1 MIQAHWQVGVLSF
14 SGAAKPQMLASLEML
29 EMGKMYTVTLMMGT
43 NDVCRV
49 ESRKMMRMQDKVSCM
64 LEELRIYLDP
74 TVLTICTVPYN
85 MMPDHN
91 SMNMNERVRHI
102 NDIIRQEQ
110 KRSVLTVRLLDVAK
124 MMEDSLREN
133 SSSDGIYFD
142 NSKGTKW
149 LNGVVQIHIINL
161 KSDLVENGQFTFGPT
176 PRPFIFTVRLVA
188 DRLEWRIDSSGS
200 SRSSRG
206 RQLGST
212 PMERD

>member
-1 MIQAHWQVGVLSF
+1 M
-14 SGAAKPQMLASLEML
+14 
-29 EMGKMYTVTLMMGT
+29 
-43 NDVCRV
+43 
-49 ESRKMMRMQDKVSCM
+49 
-64 LEELRIYLDP
+64 
-74 TVLTICTVPYN
+74 
-85 MMPDHN
+85 
-91 SMNMNERVRHI
+91 
-102 NDIIRQEQ
+102 
-110 KRSVLTVRLLDVAK
+110 RLLDVAK
-124 MMEDSLREN
+124 MMEDSLRQN

-149 LNGVVQIHIINL
+149 LNGVFQRHIINL